1 MLSIKYC
8 PSCNNCKF
16 IQCFLS
22 LCLFWNYHCLL
33 SHTEKIWLQIFFWLQ
48 KFFPFLLFN
57 PFAVYNQPQLS
68 HPALNGFLPHHT
80 QVVTPR
86 QGTLLH
92 GSPEP
97 PWPCPSARMPFSF
110 HSGSHSA
117 LGCPPTGTLAL
128 CCLMGSD
135 ILHWAAA
142 IPTHISLSA
151 SPHGHLSYLVRHQH
165 SAAHPLPHIDS

>member
-1 MLSIKYC
+1 MFLKPVSIKYC
-8 PSCNNCKF
+8 PSCNCKF
-16 IQCFLS
+16 IQCFFSSIYFEIFCIIDSFLTQKKSDSNSS
-22 LCLFWNYHCLL
+22 LIL
-33 SHTEKIWLQIFFWLQ
+33 
-48 KFFPFLLFN
+48 FLLFN
-57 PFAVYNQPQLS
+57 QFAVYNHPQLS
-68 HPALNGFLPHHT
+68 HPALNRFLLHHT

-86 QGTLLH
+86 QITLLQ

-97 PWPCPSARMPFSF
+97 VWPCPSARVPFSF

-151 SPHGHLSYLVRHQH
+151 SPHGHRSYLLRPQH
-165 SAAHPLPHIDS
+165 SATHPLPHIDS